1 MRESMI
7 HELYYGN
14 ISPWER
20 RRIRDPEF
28 AALTDKIDKMVTH
41 FETLLSPEE
50 YKKFEE
56 MQDLQAQAGAIQE
69 VELFEYAFCTGVLFD
84 STAPPAS
91 GRGRRL

>member
-28 AALTDKIDKMVTH
+28 AALTDKIDKIVTH
-41 FETLLSPEE
+41 FETLLSP
-50 YKKFEE
+50 KNSRN
-56 MQDLQAQAGAIQE
+56 LRGCRTCRHRPAQ
-69 VELFEYAFCTGVLFD
+69 
-84 STAPPAS
+84 S
-91 GRGRRL
+91 RR